1 MIREQNES
9 SGANLVVGRRNQKG
23 GGDDNV
29 GESAKHEIRCH
40 FWGLTHPCMNLSSF
54 LQFT

>member
-1 MIREQNES
+1 MKGRRNDFMIREQNES

-29 GESAKHEIRCH
+29 GESAK
-40 FWGLTHPCMNLSSF
+40 S
-54 LQFT
+54 